1 MSKEIATS
9 LQAEYMR
16 LDREVRKLSDE
27 LSRKKAKLERVVAL
41 LNQEQ
46 HARVIHEA
54 KFNRAKNG

>member
-1 MSKEIATS
+1 M
-9 LQAEYMR
+9 Q

-27 LSRKKAKLERVVAL
+27 LGRKKAKLERVVTL

-54 KFNRAKNG
+54 QFNRVKAG